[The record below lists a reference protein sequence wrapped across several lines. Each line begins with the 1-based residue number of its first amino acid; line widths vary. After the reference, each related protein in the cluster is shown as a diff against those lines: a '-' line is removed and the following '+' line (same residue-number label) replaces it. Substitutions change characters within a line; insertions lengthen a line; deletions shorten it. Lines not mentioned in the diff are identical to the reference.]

1 MLAEAL
7 AEAQGDP
14 ARHTVRAETLFA
26 EASRK
31 QLPRKSS
38 RKGPWKLRGRSRAE
52 GLLFLKKSIR
62 NKNQCSDGS
71 TCSPNYRQLSLLY
84 LLARG
89 FLEPVGGR

>member
-14 ARHTVRAETLFA
+14 AKHTVRAETLFA

-38 RKGPWKLRGRSRAE
+38 RKGPWKQALSEVPTKRKLVFAEAARKVAGGRVVI
-52 GLLFLKKSIR
+52 FKKSRR
-62 NKNQCSDGS
+62 NKNHCSYIP
-71 TCSPNYRQLSLLY
+71 CSIYS
-84 LLARG
+84 RG
-89 FLEPVGGR
+89 L

>member
-14 ARHTVRAETLFA
+14 TKHTVRAETLFA

-38 RKGPWKLRGRSRAE
+38 WKGPWKQDISEVPTKWKLVFAE
-52 GLLFLKKSIR
+52 APRKV
-62 NKNQCSDGS
+62 
-71 TCSPNYRQLSLLY
+71 
-84 LLARG
+84 A
-89 FLEPVGGR
+89 GGRVVISKEINKE